1 MKYKSASRIGRYEKK
16 EVIGMAGRLTPRSNQ
31 FNMTH
36 FQKSI
41 FRTIQN
47 EIPSL
52 KKKDVLALAM
62 EYESEQTWNGPVMM
76 TGCSIDEVEKWV
88 RKNKQV

>member
-1 MKYKSASRIGRYEKK
+1 MFLYKTREPRQK
-16 EVIGMAGRLTPRSNQ
+16 EVIIMAGRLTNHSNS

-41 FRTIQN
+41 MRTIQN
-47 EIPSL
+47 ELPSL
-52 KKKDVLALAM
+52 KKKDILALAM

-76 TGCSIDEVEKWV
+76 TGCSIDDVEKWV
-88 RKNKQV
+88 KKNKQA